1 MDLQQHRIQEDG
13 TCRVDSICGC
23 NVGDKVDH
31 DDTADTISNSKN
43 MDNIETEGTGT
54 VICIVRAY
62 DNRVSHQSKTDD
74 LDLVKIP
81 KALIQP
87 LEE

>member
-1 MDLQQHRIQEDG
+1 
-13 TCRVDSICGC
+13 
-23 NVGDKVDH
+23 
-31 DDTADTISNSKN
+31 

-81 KALIQP
+81 KALIQS